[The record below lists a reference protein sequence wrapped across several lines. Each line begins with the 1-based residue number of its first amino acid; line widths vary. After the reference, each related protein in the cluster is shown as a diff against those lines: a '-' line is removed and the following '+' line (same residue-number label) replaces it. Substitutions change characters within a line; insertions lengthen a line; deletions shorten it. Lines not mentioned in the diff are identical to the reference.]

1 MAFLDIDAGET
12 FKIWDE
18 VNARNA
24 WRKERRRRLVIH
36 IRGLVQ
42 GIAGLAK
49 PFRQSAD
56 ADDLFLLT

>member
-1 MAFLDIDAGET
+1 VKT